1 MSPFPADFFGSE
13 NIILMIS
20 RVFKYVL
27 YFIPLFVVVLGWRFW
42 VRHRNEEW
50 ISTIKWVMLEFRIP
64 RDVFKSPRAMELA
77 LGNALHQT
85 GGVATRYNKFWLG
98 RVLAWFSLE
107 IVSTEGDI
115 HFYIRTP
122 KQFRNIV
129 ESQIYAQYPRAEIF
143 EVEDYVLPVVKSM
156 YEEEWSMWGCEFK
169 LTKHDAYP
177 IRTYIDYGLDKA
189 ATSIEDQE
197 ALIDPMV
204 SQLEWMGT
212 MRKDEHFWLQ
222 MVVRASKDAYE
233 GPGLFSAPV
242 DWKARAK
249 DEIKKMQDKYDST
262 DSIELLGKRLKM
274 PKTEQEAI
282 MAIERSMDKPV
293 FDTGIRA
300 IYLAKKDS
308 FKSEHIT
315 GLTSIMRSYGSNN
328 LNSFAPTKTTDFANP
343 WEDKTREKRVELKKE
358 LLESYIHRGFFYT
371 PYRSQFFALTTEEL
385 ATIFHFPGRVLATP
399 TFKRIES
406 KKSEPPINLP
416 V

>member
-27 YFIPLFVVVLGWRFW
+27 YFIPLFVVVRGWRFW

-156 YEEEWSMWGCEFK
+156 YEEE
-169 LTKHDAYP
+169 
-177 IRTYIDYGLDKA
+177 
-189 ATSIEDQE
+189 
-197 ALIDPMV
+197 
-204 SQLEWMGT
+204 
-212 MRKDEHFWLQ
+212 
-222 MVVRASKDAYE
+222 
-233 GPGLFSAPV
+233 SA
-242 DWKARAK
+242 
-249 DEIKKMQDKYDST
+249 
-262 DSIELLGKRLKM
+262 
-274 PKTEQEAI
+274 
-282 MAIERSMDKPV
+282 
-293 FDTGIRA
+293 FC
-300 IYLAKKDS
+300 
-308 FKSEHIT
+308 
-315 GLTSIMRSYGSNN
+315 
-328 LNSFAPTKTTDFANP
+328 
-343 WEDKTREKRVELKKE
+343 
-358 LLESYIHRGFFYT
+358 
-371 PYRSQFFALTTEEL
+371 
-385 ATIFHFPGRVLATP
+385 
-399 TFKRIES
+399 
-406 KKSEPPINLP
+406 
-416 V
+416 